1 MSEEEREEILQVRKD
16 HRRLS
21 EMIEE
26 GTAFHESIKVN
37 AIDKKEYDVEVY
49 PLSDADFAAVFEE
62 CGVDPTD
69 IGNPNK
75 LVANLKFLQK
85 IAATATR
92 DHNICTVLMPNESAK
107 IMMKTFELSGLTVSP
122 KSESTASSKVS
133 TPRNSKS
140 S

>member
-1 MSEEEREEILQVRKD
+1 
-16 HRRLS
+16 
-21 EMIEE
+21 MIEK

-69 IGNPNK
+69 LGNRNK

-92 DHNICTVLMPNESAK
+92 DDNICTVLMPNESAK
-107 IMMKTFELSGLTVSP
+107 IMMKTFELSGLTASP
-122 KSESTASSKVS
+122 KPDSTASSKAS